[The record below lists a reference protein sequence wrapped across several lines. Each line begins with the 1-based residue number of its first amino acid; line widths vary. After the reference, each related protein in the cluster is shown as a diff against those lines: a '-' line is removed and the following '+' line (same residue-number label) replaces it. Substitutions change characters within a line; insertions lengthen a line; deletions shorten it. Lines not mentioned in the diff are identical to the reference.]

1 MTIFAPLVRN
11 VRNGLHDP
19 QTPISSPDVLK
30 LFDGE
35 SSTAGPRVDEKKSLT
50 IASVWRAVNL
60 IAGTIASL
68 PLHGYKPD
76 VEVDARTQIKTGKAA
91 TLLAAPH
98 PFLTRYEW
106 VELIVGHILLWGNAY
121 CLVHWDNFSRAWLLP
136 LHPSTVTPKVERRT
150 LKTYKVEGIKHTL
163 TDATLKPDDFARIL
177 HIPGFG
183 YDGVSGIS
191 AIKSARQSLGL
202 ALAAEEFGARL
213 FANGSLSTGILTSDK
228 QLGDK
233 QADVLQE
240 RWKAKRAGLDKA
252 FDTIIL
258 SGGLKYQQLTI
269 PPEDAQFLES
279 RSFQVSEVARWY
291 GVPPHML
298 MDTDK
303 STSWGTGI
311 EQQGIGFVTYTLRP
325 WLARLEQRLSSLLTP
340 EPVYARFGVEGLLR
354 ADSAARSTL
363 YRELWSLGVL
373 STNEIRALEEMPP
386 VAGGDV
392 RYRPLNMGELGS
404 TDEGSS
410 TDA

>member
-1 MTIFAPLVRN
+1 VTIFAPLVRN

-121 CLVHWDNFSRAWLLP
+121 CLVHWDNFGRAWLLP

-163 TDATLKPDDFARIL
+163 TDATLKPEIKTQIVTLQPYLVTACAAGASFADL
-177 HIPGFG
+177 HDLADNGLP
-183 YDGVSGIS
+183 
-191 AIKSARQSLGL
+191 L
-202 ALAAEEFGARL
+202 ALNVVDALPLSETQRNTAVLAIAVAQAA
-213 FANGSLSTGILTSDK
+213 I
-228 QLGDK
+228 
-233 QADVLQE
+233 
-240 RWKAKRAGLDKA
+240 
-252 FDTIIL
+252 
-258 SGGLKYQQLTI
+258 
-269 PPEDAQFLES
+269 
-279 RSFQVSEVARWY
+279 
-291 GVPPHML
+291 
-298 MDTDK
+298 
-303 STSWGTGI
+303 
-311 EQQGIGFVTYTLRP
+311 
-325 WLARLEQRLSSLLTP
+325 
-340 EPVYARFGVEGLLR
+340 
-354 ADSAARSTL
+354 SAAR
-363 YRELWSLGVL
+363 
-373 STNEIRALEEMPP
+373 
-386 VAGGDV
+386 
-392 RYRPLNMGELGS
+392 
-404 TDEGSS
+404 
-410 TDA
+410 